1 MCLRFNFSIF
11 ATLRFLNQISDT
23 FNIDIKGPLKGSTI
37 RRSVKNYGETFDIQ
51 FDIIL
56 HKKMETNECSSF
68 VYVRYNKDLEGKDF
82 KEKASIFLCADH
94 KLTFETHKKNNSHSA
109 GAFHAITP
117 DVEHHIQ
124 YKQFRQ
130 HDYKYNGELK
140 RFVKIDN
147 EIVLDRQINSTLVSD
162 VTIDIHDFDPY
173 GSISNFKMSK

>member
-1 MCLRFNFSIF
+1 MIFFN
-11 ATLRFLNQISDT
+11 RISDI
-23 FNIDIKGPLKGSTI
+23 FNIDIKGPLNGSAIT
-37 RRSVKNYGETFDIQ
+37 RSVKNYGETFDIQ
-51 FDIIL
+51 FDVIL
-56 HKKMETNECSSF
+56 HKNIVEKTQCFSF
-68 VYVRYNKDLEGKDF
+68 VYVKYNEDLAGKDF
-82 KEKASIFLCADH
+82 KEKAGIWLCPDH
-94 KLTFETHKKNNSHSA
+94 RLVFETNIKNQSHSA
-109 GAFHAITP
+109 STSYAITP